1 MSREYECVV
10 VKIVDG
16 DTMDVEINL
25 GFGITTKQRVRLLG
39 VDTPETYRPSCDAER
54 IHGERAKKFVEDECL
69 GKKCRLVTNRDRKGK
84 YGRYLGVVYAPGS
97 DISVNDLLL
106 RNGLVKLENYAS
118 LSRDDLD
125 VHRVVERVL

>member
-54 IHGERAKKFVEDECL
+54 IHGERAKKFVEDENCIMATL
-69 GKKCRLVTNRDRKGK
+69 
-84 YGRYLGVVYAPGS
+84 
-97 DISVNDLLL
+97 
-106 RNGLVKLENYAS
+106 
-118 LSRDDLD
+118 
-125 VHRVVERVL
+125 